1 MGLKCLLGHDFT
13 EPEVER
19 EREEDGDEVITTV
32 TEVKTCARCGETQIV
47 SENTEVTTM
56 RDLTTEAAA
65 GRAASEPGSTDDVS
79 SGDVSSEQPASV
91 ASETETAV
99 TEAEPER
106 DEPAGSEPEA
116 TVGEDEAAPSAG
128 SSAATD
134 DTAVEGDDAVI
145 LDDEPGDDSIRAD
158 SVEDD
163 SADGYST
170 EDDAV
175 KDELGTNTAEGP
187 RDDQPDTAD
196 DGAALLDNDSVG
208 GEQSTDHRAEAG
220 SSADEGDEASAA
232 AETESEAEAD
242 DGVILDETAPE
253 SDDRDRG
260 AWPNVAADDDSGT
273 SATEPTPWPEQTG
286 DDEGFSATV
295 DEADDDTS
303 VDDAGVEFGGLTP
316 ESTVPSETD
325 EGVEYVESPDQTASK
340 AAETGPETTTAD
352 QATTD
357 TTGEDPGGVGITHG
371 ESPSIDGTPSQTATE
386 YYCPEC
392 GMTRDSSGSSMRAGD
407 ICPECKRGYITE
419 RST

>member
-1 MGLKCLLGHDFT
+1 MPDNRWSANRRTFIKTGGAASVVALSGCI
-13 EPEVER
+13 
-19 EREEDGDEVITTV
+19 GDEGDPDAPADDTV
-32 TEVKTCARCGETQIV
+32 
-47 SENTEVTTM
+47 
-56 RDLTTEAAA
+56 
-65 GRAASEPGSTDDVS
+65 
-79 SGDVSSEQPASV
+79 
-91 ASETETAV
+91 
-99 TEAEPER
+99 
-106 DEPAGSEPEA
+106 
-116 TVGEDEAAPSAG
+116 
-128 SSAATD
+128 D
-134 DTAVEGDDAVI
+134 DTAD
-145 LDDEPGDDSIRAD
+145 
-158 SVEDD
+158 
-163 SADGYST
+163 
-170 EDDAV
+170 
-175 KDELGTNTAEGP
+175 
-187 RDDQPDTAD
+187 DTAD

-260 AWPNVAADDDSGT
+260 AWPNVAADDD
-273 SATEPTPWPEQTG
+273 P
-286 DDEGFSATV
+286 
-295 DEADDDTS
+295 S